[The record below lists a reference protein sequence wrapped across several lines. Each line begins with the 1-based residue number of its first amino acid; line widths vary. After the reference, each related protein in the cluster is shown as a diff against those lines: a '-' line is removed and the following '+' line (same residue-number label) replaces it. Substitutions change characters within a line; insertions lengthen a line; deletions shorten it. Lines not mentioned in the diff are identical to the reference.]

1 MSEHEAPNP
10 DLSEHVHPDPDPIV
24 DPLKPVTDSAELLRA
39 MDDSVRVINEEID
52 GTSVLDH
59 PDGSKA
65 WVGMNIRHLELMM
78 GPRVDELG
86 DSPDLSTYETAIT
99 AGNAYVAS

>member
-1 MSEHEAPNP
+1 MSE
-10 DLSEHVHPDPDPIV
+10 EHVHVDPEPIV

-52 GTSVLDH
+52 GTSVMDH

-65 WVGMNIRHLELMM
+65 WVGKNIRHLELM
-78 GPRVDELG
+78 
-86 DSPDLSTYETAIT
+86 I
-99 AGNAYVAS
+99 